1 MGVSSRYKGS
11 VSFGGGACGNPACP
25 VVSLCTACGG
35 AGAVGFVCAGGCVVG
50 LVWGFVCCC
59 ANPGCVHPLI
69 SNSAMLAAVCISL
82 NLTMRSPTLP
92 WCFSAICRQCN
103 SPLPDT

>member
-25 VVSLCTACGG
+25 VVSLCTGCGG
-35 AGAVGFVCAGGCVVG
+35 AGAVGFVCGFVCGF
-50 LVWGFVCCC
+50 GFVCCC
-59 ANPGCVHPLI
+59 AIPGCVHPLI
-69 SNSAMLAAVCISL
+69 SNSAMLAAACISL

-92 WCFSAICRQCN
+92 SCFSLDLPATQF
-103 SPLPDT
+103 PLPDA